1 MERGSSST
9 WTGSSTSLNALCFGE
24 ELPATGAP
32 CRVEVSGNGLTVRF
46 AESMPTGSETT
57 VPFHDLTVSAGG
69 LNHDQL
75 VVKWGVEPTTR
86 TVYLKDPALIHAF
99 RAAAPPRLT
108 RDLEETAAKVRQ
120 VRSRQRRIWGVV
132 LGLSGV
138 FALFL
143 WFGSDLLVEFAVS
156 RIPVQWERKLGEAAY
171 RDFLV
176 QQTVIKEGPAVA
188 AVNEITKR
196 LTEKIPDNPYTFE
209 VSVVKSDVVN
219 AFALPGGY
227 VVVFTGLM
235 MEAENGEEVAGVLSH
250 ELNHVLQRHGLNRM
264 VRQIGLIAVVTIVL
278 GDQQGLAGLMKRV
291 GVELLTL
298 KFGREQETEADL
310 TGLQLLHRAKID
322 PNGMIR
328 FFERLSEQDKDRVE
342 ILSTHPMSEGRA
354 DRLKAEVAA
363 LPKQQ
368 PVPFGFDWKTVQKS
382 LGVHE
387 VLQP

>member
-1 MERGSSST
+1 M
-9 WTGSSTSLNALCFGE
+9 WSLRPE
-24 ELPATGAP
+24 
-32 CRVEVSGNGLTVRF
+32 
-46 AESMPTGSETT
+46 
-57 VPFHDLTVSAGG
+57 
-69 LNHDQL
+69 
-75 VVKWGVEPTTR
+75 